1 MSANVQPIYTR
12 VGDLQWAVA
21 ITAANT
27 AKDGTGT
34 VTTVFIADGTNGGY
48 VRSVRAKPAGTNV
61 ASVLRIFVNNG
72 STNTVAA
79 NNWYLE
85 DISLPGTSL
94 TETAGQPTIEI
105 PLGLALPP
113 GYKINVT
120 LGTAVAAGWIVGTV
134 AGKY

>member
-1 MSANVQPIYTR
+1 MAANVQPIYTK

-34 VTTVFIADGTNGGY
+34 VTTVFSADGTNGGY
-48 VRSVRAKPAGTNV
+48 VRAVRAKPIGTNV

-72 STNTVAA
+72 QTNTVAA

-85 DISLPGTSL
+85 DISLPATTL
-94 TETAGQPTIEI
+94 TEAAGQPTIEV

-113 GYKINVT
+113 GYKLNVV
-120 LGTAVAAGWIVGTV
+120 LGTAVAAGWVVGTV
-134 AGKY
+134 GGKY